1 MTKWYSPK
9 EMCPEEN
16 GTVIAMLKTGEIKPV
31 YYLAY
36 EEEDLWVDADQSPL
50 RLTNVYISQDDI
62 KKWAYID
69 DLVKASE
76 ETKAIVILD
85 KDDDYKPNYIIRVPK
100 NVSVKKIQD
109 LIWEVEAKYPG
120 EYNNEDLNEAFM
132 EKYSVSLE
140 PALEVIW

>member
-31 YYLAY
+31 YYQVY
-36 EEEDLWVDADQSPL
+36 EKEDLWVDADQSPL
-50 RLTNVYISQDDI
+50 RLSHVYIPHDAI
-62 KKWAYID
+62 AKWAYID
-69 DLVKASE
+69 DLVKAA
-76 ETKAIVILD
+76 ETEAIVILD
-85 KDDDYKPNYIIRVPK
+85 KDNDYKPNYISRVPK
-100 NVSVKKIQD
+100 NASVKKVQD

-132 EKYSVSLE
+132 KKWGVSLE
-140 PALEVIW
+140 PALKVIW